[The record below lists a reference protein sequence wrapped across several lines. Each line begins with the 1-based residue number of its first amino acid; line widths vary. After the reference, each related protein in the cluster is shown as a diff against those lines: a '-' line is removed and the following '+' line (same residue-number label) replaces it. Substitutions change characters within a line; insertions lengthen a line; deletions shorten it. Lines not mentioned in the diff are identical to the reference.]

1 MTFDEVSSE
10 ADQEFDMQPDSSGS
24 IEYITK

>member
-1 MTFDEVSSE
+1 MTFDDVACE
-10 ADQEFDMQPDSSGS
+10 ADQEFDMQPDTSGD